1 MSLTDVMCKK
11 AQPQEKQYR
20 LSDTNGLSLRIDP
33 NGKKYWS
40 IRYTEN
46 GQRKSKALGIY
57 PELSLKR
64 AREIA
69 LDLRYKLKNTVEV
82 EEDQPCFK
90 EVAEDWFNNQ
100 KETWSS
106 NKFFCNH
113 LYPSSVSKS
122 ISLFLTFTAIKC
134 IFSLVK

>member
-46 GQRKSKALGIY
+46 GQRKSK
-57 PELSLKR
+57 
-64 AREIA
+64 
-69 LDLRYKLKNTVEV
+69 
-82 EEDQPCFK
+82 
-90 EVAEDWFNNQ
+90 
-100 KETWSS
+100 
-106 NKFFCNH
+106 H
-113 LYPSSVSKS
+113 
-122 ISLFLTFTAIKC
+122 
-134 IFSLVK
+134 